1 MQVGSR
7 YFAFINKRGA
17 LQKGGRLSIIAFFA
31 FATVSFA
38 QIDGFEGKAKAI
50 MATEEA
56 IPDSLIYALPEY
68 KSGRIAYN
76 SGTFS
81 NGLLNISNID
91 QSICYKDENGK
102 IFHINNNNDVKY
114 VTVGGKIFFRYAGMY
129 VKVKEVSE
137 DGLASAAQITIFSD
151 VKTGAYGMKSET
163 SSISSYS
170 GFYSN
175 GQVYDLSTAIKFPYK
190 YKIIPFLYQGSKF
203 YPVTK
208 RNLLKFYPAY
218 KEQIEEY
225 VKGNKGDFDSY
236 EKISVFFEEVL
247 TK

>member
-1 MQVGSR
+1 MRNTV
-7 YFAFINKRGA
+7 ITV
-17 LQKGGRLSIIAFFA
+17 IAFFA

-38 QIDGFEGKAKAI
+38 QIDGFEGKAKSI
-50 MATEEA
+50 RATEES

-68 KSGRIAYN
+68 KSGRITYN

-91 QSICYKDENGK
+91 QSICYKDEKGQ

-114 VTVGGKIFFRYAGMY
+114 VTIGGRIFFRYAGLY
-129 VKVKEVSE
+129 VEVKDVSE
-137 DGLASAAQITIFSD
+137 DGLASSAQITIFSD

-175 GQVYDLSTAIKFPYK
+175 GQVYDLSSSIRFPYK
-190 YKIIPFLYQGSKF
+190 YKKLPFLYHSNKF

-218 KEQIEEY
+218 KEQIEAYIKE
-225 VKGNKGDFDSY
+225 NKGDFDSY

-247 TK
+247 GK

>member
-1 MQVGSR
+1 MSQNDKDMRNTVITVIS
-7 YFAFINKRGA
+7 
-17 LQKGGRLSIIAFFA
+17 LFA

-38 QIDGFEGKAKAI
+38 QIDGFEGKAKSI
-50 MATEEA
+50 RATEES

-68 KSGRIAYN
+68 KSGRITYN

-81 NGLLNISNID
+81 NGMLNISNID
-91 QSICYKDENGK
+91 QSICYKDEEGK

-114 VTVGGKIFFRYAGMY
+114 VTIGGRIFFRYAGLY
-129 VKVKEVSE
+129 VEVKDVSE
-137 DGLASAAQITIFSD
+137 DGLASSAQITIFSD

-175 GQVYDLSTAIKFPYK
+175 GQVFDLSSSIKFPYK
-190 YKIIPFLYQGSKF
+190 YKKAPFLYHGSKF
-203 YPVTK
+203 YPLTK

-225 VKGNKGDFDSY
+225 VKANRGDFDSY

-247 TK
+247 GK

>member
-1 MQVGSR
+1 MEGL
-7 YFAFINKRGA
+7 Y
-17 LQKGGRLSIIAFFA
+17 LSQNDKAMRNTVITVIAFFA

-38 QIDGFEGKAKAI
+38 QIDGFEGKAKSI
-50 MATEEA
+50 RATEES

-68 KSGRIAYN
+68 KSGRITYN

-91 QSICYKDENGK
+91 QSICYKDEKGQ

-114 VTVGGKIFFRYAGMY
+114 VTIGGRIFFRYAGLY
-129 VKVKEVSE
+129 VEVKDVSE
-137 DGLASAAQITIFSD
+137 DGLASSAQITIFSD

-175 GQVYDLSTAIKFPYK
+175 GQVYDLSSSIRFPYK
-190 YKIIPFLYQGSKF
+190 YKKLPFLYHSNKF

-218 KEQIEEY
+218 KEQIEAYIKE
-225 VKGNKGDFDSY
+225 NKGDFDSY

-247 TK
+247 GK

>member
-1 MQVGSR
+1 MRNTV
-7 YFAFINKRGA
+7 IT
-17 LQKGGRLSIIAFFA
+17 IIAFFA

-38 QIDGFEGKAKAI
+38 QIDGFEGKAKSI
-50 MATEEA
+50 RATEES

-68 KSGRIAYN
+68 KSGRITYN

-91 QSICYKDENGK
+91 QSICYKDEEGK

-114 VTVGGKIFFRYAGMY
+114 VTIGGRIFFRYAGLY
-129 VKVKEVSE
+129 VEVKDVSE
-137 DGLASAAQITIFSD
+137 DGLASSAQITIFSD

-175 GQVYDLSTAIKFPYK
+175 GQVYDLSSSIRFPYK
-190 YKIIPFLYQGSKF
+190 YKKAPFLYHSNKF

-208 RNLLKFYPAY
+208 RNLLKFYPAH

-225 VKGNKGDFDSY
+225 VKENRNDFDSY
-236 EKISVFFEEVL
+236 EKISAFFEEVL
-247 TK
+247 GK